1 MSQPISVSSTTAA
14 SKVAPGVDHR
24 RSVPSQGM
32 GAKGSGFSL
41 EFLQSGEVGMPLAV
55 IGILMALIL
64 PVPSWL
70 LDTLISLNIGIS
82 LTVLLVSMYIS
93 KPVEFSIFPSTLL
106 ILTLF
111 RLALNVS
118 SSRLILMNGNLGTA
132 AAGDVIES
140 FGNFVVGGSF
150 VIGLVMFL
158 VLIAIQYVVINHGAV
173 RISEVTAR
181 FTLDALPGKQMSIDA
196 DLNAGLIDEA
206 EAKDRRKK
214 LAQEA
219 EFYGAMDGASRFTQ
233 RDAVAGILILAI
245 NILAGFLIGVLQYN
259 MDLLRAFQTY
269 TILTIGDGLV
279 TVIPALMISMA
290 GGLIVTRASA
300 EGNLDSAVR
309 QQLFGNPL
317 PLRLASGVLLLLGLV
332 PGLPKIPFFL
342 LSGGAFFL
350 SRRIEEARQQAD
362 LKTPAE
368 APAASNKDAI
378 ENLLRVDTI
387 AVEVGLGLVKLVEG
401 GSNSTLLQRI
411 AGVRR
416 QLAADLGFILPAVR
430 VTDNLSLRTM
440 EYRILVK
447 GNEAA
452 RFELL
457 RGYELAL
464 MPGDWT
470 DAKRELFVDRAQKSG
485 AVRTVE
491 PAFQLEALWMPANA
505 LEMARMEGCTV
516 VDSASILGT
525 HFAELMRRSVHEI
538 LSRQDAKRYVDRVA
552 EDNPKLVEDLVPK
565 LLPLG
570 SVQKILQNLLR
581 ERVSIRDG
589 VSILEAVSE
598 GASMSKNPTLIS
610 EFVRQSM
617 RRTVTKPYLSEGSE
631 LQAWFLDPEMEQ
643 EFEASVE
650 HGEFASSFHPNPAR
664 LREFI
669 QRLRARFPNPLA
681 ANVLLVG
688 TNSRYFLR
696 QAAEQAFPNLNLL
709 SHSEIAPGI
718 RVQSLGQI

>member
-1 MSQPISVSSTTAA
+1 MSNPISVSSTSAA
-14 SKVAPGVDHR
+14 
-24 RSVPSQGM
+24 
-32 GAKGSGFSL
+32 AKIGSTTSAHHAAGSRPAVKAENGFSL
-41 EFLQSGEVGMPLAV
+41 EFLQKGEVGIPLTV

-64 PVPSWL
+64 PMPSWL

-93 KPVEFSIFPSTLL
+93 KPVDFSIFPSTLL

-132 AAGDVIES
+132 AAGDVIEA

-233 RDAVAGILILAI
+233 RDAVAGILILVI
-245 NILAGFLIGVLQYN
+245 NILAGFLLGVLQYN

-279 TVIPALMISMA
+279 TVIPALMISMS

-300 EGNLDSAVR
+300 EGNLDREVR
-309 QQLFGNPL
+309 KQLFGNPL
-317 PLRLASGVLLLLGLV
+317 PLKLSGCVLLLLGLV

-342 LSGGAFFL
+342 LSAATFYIGY
-350 SRRIEEARQQAD
+350 RVQEA
-362 LKTPAE
+362 LNEGPGEVPVE
-368 APAASNKDAI
+368 APPAPNKDAL

-416 QLAADLGFILPAVR
+416 QLASDMGFILPAVR

-440 EYRILVK
+440 EYRFLVK

-457 RGYELAL
+457 RGHELAL
-464 MPGDWT
+464 LPGDWGE
-470 DAKRELFVDRAQKSG
+470 ARRESFIEKAQRAG
-485 AVRTVE
+485 ASKTVE
-491 PAFQLEALWMPANA
+491 PAFQLEALWIPASS
-505 LEMARMEGCTV
+505 LDMARMEGCTI

-525 HFAELMRRSVHEI
+525 HFAELMRRSIHEI
-538 LSRQDAKRYVDRVA
+538 LSRQDAKRYIDRIA

-589 VSILEAVSE
+589 SSLLEAMSE

-617 RRTVTKPYLSEGSE
+617 RRTVTKPFLNEASE

-643 EFEASVE
+643 EFEGSVE
-650 HGEFASSFHPNPAR
+650 HGEFASSFHPNPGR
-664 LREFI
+664 LRDFVN
-669 QRLRARFPNPLA
+669 RLRAKFPNPLTA
-681 ANVLLVG
+681 SVLLVG

-696 QAAEQAFPNLNLL
+696 LASEQGFPNLSVV
-709 SHSEIAPGI
+709 SHSEIPPGV
-718 RVQSLGQI
+718 RVQSLGQL